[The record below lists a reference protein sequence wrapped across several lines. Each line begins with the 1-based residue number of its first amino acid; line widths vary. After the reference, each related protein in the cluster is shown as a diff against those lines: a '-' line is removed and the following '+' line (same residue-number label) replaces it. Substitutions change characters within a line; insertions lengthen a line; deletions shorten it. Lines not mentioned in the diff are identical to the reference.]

1 VYAVLAFSAIQQPT
15 KAGPRTIQPD
25 YTKPASELFLD
36 VGKSLLATSGPSAL
50 SVSGKSD
57 AQQGK
62 SHLPSWCLDLE
73 RYLFTRPRGIKTYE
87 VHEAPIETSEL
98 TMDAKDISAR
108 TSTLRISSQNELF
121 LQAHIWDTVAET
133 AHSGLND
140 VRADLSGLTR
150 WIELVSKLDLPFE
163 QRREALWR
171 TLIEDVTAKS
181 PGTSW
186 PHRLDHDDFKGWL
199 IFVCISAALGHGENF
214 QSNHRSTERYDR
226 YYHEKTGRPQPLIER
241 LLRQAKACFVALG
254 IPCSAED
261 NRSLEDLE
269 MYSSAHPEHH
279 GLCDLASCRAMPYV
293 YYVGRND
300 VSRRVLR
307 TKGQN
312 MLGTEPKL
320 TVAGDKI
327 CFVDGASVP
336 YILRPVEGER
346 FELILLSLFC
356 SSDSNSINSVRP
368 LSHLFPSK
376 CRIAAHL
383 QRPECWALRD
393 YNLLQRYRCLG
404 CVPSWS

>member
-1 VYAVLAFSAIQQPT
+1 
-15 KAGPRTIQPD
+15 
-25 YTKPASELFLD
+25 
-36 VGKSLLATSGPSAL
+36 
-50 SVSGKSD
+50 
-57 AQQGK
+57 
-62 SHLPSWCLDLE
+62 
-73 RYLFTRPRGIKTYE
+73 
-87 VHEAPIETSEL
+87 
-98 TMDAKDISAR
+98 MDAKDISAR

-261 NRSLEDLE
+261 NRSLEIWK
-269 MYSSAHPEHH
+269 
-279 GLCDLASCRAMPYV
+279 CILA
-293 YYVGRND
+293 
-300 VSRRVLR
+300 
-307 TKGQN
+307 
-312 MLGTEPKL
+312 
-320 TVAGDKI
+320 
-327 CFVDGASVP
+327 
-336 YILRPVEGER
+336 
-346 FELILLSLFC
+346 LILSTMASATWQAVAQCLMCIML
-356 SSDSNSINSVRP
+356 VGTM
-368 LSHLFPSK
+368 
-376 CRIAAHL
+376 CRD
-383 QRPECWALRD
+383 E
-393 YNLLQRYRCLG
+393 CLG
-404 CVPSWS
+404 PKGRICWVPSRN